1 MFKVEYCHP
10 GAGLWNRGALP
21 VSLQAAVGLARAVS
35 DDPLVKDVRIVPAVG
50 VGQVDTPLL
59 DLLV

>member
-21 VSLQAAVGLARAVS
+21 VSLQAAVGQARVVS
-35 DDPLVKDVRIVPAVG
+35 DDPLVMDVRIVPAG
-50 VGQVDTPLL
+50 GAGQAKTPLL